1 AMGMPPASG
10 ATGPVYRT
18 PTKVS
23 NTVLGKGKGKGKAV
37 TYHSP
42 SPAPLFPHVLESS
55 TGPLYYRDSY
65 NKITG
70 PILPALSPLGQMSP
84 ASANTSS
91 SSIFGP
97 IPSFEDVKPQK
108 IAPILRLQRPAQQR
122 VRGVGGIKVEKVRS
136 HIGISTASATAHKH
150 FAKKAYVQHLFSK
163 FQDPLGPGI
172 KSLEVSRLSFWCWCC
187 HGTFAA
193 HIEDEHMAACLIPAP
208 GEKEIIDLTGED
220 DAVDLTNDE
229 DNCEFT
235 SQLFAS
241 F

>member
-1 AMGMPPASG
+1 
-10 ATGPVYRT
+10 
-18 PTKVS
+18 
-23 NTVLGKGKGKGKAV
+23 
-37 TYHSP
+37 
-42 SPAPLFPHVLESS
+42 
-55 TGPLYYRDSY
+55 
-65 NKITG
+65 
-70 PILPALSPLGQMSP
+70 MSP

-108 IAPILRLQRPAQQR
+108 IAPHPAPSEASPTKVRSSCSDR

-229 DNCEFT
+229 DNCGDDGLTVEQMKDNAQRYVDDLI
-235 SQLFAS
+235 SNGMQGK
-241 F
+241 